1 MPLTKSQINEH
12 ASAYRAEEP
21 LYAVE
26 AEQIE
31 TLGEA
36 LQTGEYGWR
45 DVEWIVQWYY
55 RRHLGAFP
63 DEKRRAREDAFAEN
77 NFEAIRDTISTVTTA
92 TDFEQQAAKLTQLA
106 GVDIGVASAFLMF
119 LEPTAYL
126 SIGDREWTV
135 LHRHGELDAPPPSSF
150 TIDDYRLYLETSRS
164 IATRAECS
172 LWTLYQALWRLST
185 PED

>member
-1 MPLTKSQINEH
+1 MALTRTQIEDQ
-12 ASAYRAEEP
+12 SRAYREEEP

-36 LQTGEYGWR
+36 LQTGDYGWR

-63 DEKRRAREDAFAEN
+63 DQKRRAREDAFAEN
-77 NFEAIRDTISTVTTA
+77 DFDDIRDTITAVTA
-92 TDFEQQAAKLTQLA
+92 TEEFEEQAAILTQLT

-119 LEPTAYL
+119 IDPTSYL
-126 SIGDREWTV
+126 SIGEREWTI
-135 LHRHGELDAPPPSSF
+135 LYQQAELDSPPPTSF
-150 TIDDYRLYLETSRS
+150 AQADYRSYLDTCRS
-164 IATRAECS
+164 IATRTDCS
-172 LWTLYQALWRLST
+172 LWTLYQALWRLSL
-185 PED
+185 PDD